1 MKKTT
6 LALLFTASTFLVA
19 NGQIS
24 ISQSNMPAIGNV
36 LNWATDN
43 SGSITSPGSSGASQT
58 WNFSTLA
65 ASTVDTIHV
74 VSTAS
79 TPSTYANQYPGANL
93 AFKYSNTGANE
104 ALYEYYNSSSASIN
118 LQGIVFNSSAY
129 GIVQYKFSKSWGIYS
144 LPATYKSH
152 WKGSYRAVM
161 KTYDASG
168 GGIIDSVEV
177 IENGTYTDTIDS
189 WGNMTT
195 PSGTFNSIR
204 DMHLENDLDSTYY
217 YESGNWVFGGAYTSK
232 NNFYSWYTNQANFNY
247 MLVEMNVDST
257 GKATQLNW
265 LDNKVVGIN
274 EIVDNNNTVSFP
286 NPATSELTIKTESL
300 EKGVVKVY
308 DIAGQLIEMDEL
320 TNNKTV
326 INTSEYKNGMYFYTL
341 SDSDGNIIGRNKFA
355 VSK

>member
-6 LALLFTASTFLVA
+6 LVLLFSASTYLVT

-43 SGSITSPGSSGASQT
+43 TGSITSPGSSGASQT

-79 TPSTYANQYPGANL
+79 TPSTYANQCPGANM

-104 ALYEYYNSSSASIN
+104 ALYEYYNSSSASLN
-118 LQGIVFNSSAY
+118 LQGLVFNSSTY
-129 GIVQYKFSKSWGIYS
+129 GNILYKFTKSWGIYT

-161 KTYDASG
+161 KTFDASG

-204 DMHLENDLDSTYY
+204 DKHLENDVDSTYY
-217 YESGNWVFGGAYTSK
+217 YEAGSWMFGGAYSSK
-232 NNFYSWYTNQANFNY
+232 NNFYSWYTNQTNFNY

-257 GKATQLNW
+257 GKTTQLNW

-274 EIVDNNNTVSFP
+274 EVVDNNNTVSFP
-286 NPATSELTIKTESL
+286 NPATNELTIKTDAV
-300 EKGVVKVY
+300 EKRSG
-308 DIAGQLIEMDEL
+308 
-320 TNNKTV
+320 
-326 INTSEYKNGMYFYTL
+326 
-341 SDSDGNIIGRNKFA
+341 
-355 VSK
+355 